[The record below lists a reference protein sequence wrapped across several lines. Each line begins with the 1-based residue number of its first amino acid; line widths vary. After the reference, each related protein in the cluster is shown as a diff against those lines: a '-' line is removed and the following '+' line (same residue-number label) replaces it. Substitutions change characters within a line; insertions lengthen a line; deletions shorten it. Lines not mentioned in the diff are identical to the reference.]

1 MCINLL
7 RVLSTVFCGTSLE
20 MADIDSLSSDS
31 DDEEYIPDGKDF

>member
-1 MCINLL
+1 MYNLF
-7 RVLSTVFCGTSLE
+7 RVFRAVFCGTSLE